1 MGRIL
6 NLIYKDWYKG
16 THLPNGLTR
25 FEVSKI
31 NELLSKTKTDKSEVD
46 MLIDLGL
53 RPNCKIGPFLS
64 TDLLKEFK
72 TNFVR
77 LEDVKDGEVYLY
89 VIELLHQ
96 TGLYRSLPQIPDEII
111 DLVNQ
116 DRCFVIY
123 DYEHEGQF
131 DYNFFN
137 QWYQHCVKQEG
148 YSHIKYNNFYVLT
161 GDLNYDR
168 QLGDD
173 VEINFVPSLHF
184 VELCGTEAV
193 DMIEGVSSKPN
204 FKVRSVDEIDV
215 SKKTKHFLSYNRNCQ
230 KDHRKSL
237 GAYFEHNNLW
247 KSNHISFLKGSW
259 TNDTIPGMLPDDYL
273 ESCKR
278 LDKMDIIELDTK
290 HLKDKFGFGTS
301 FTDMWEF
308 YQETFLSVVSETL
321 FDESV
326 FLSEKICKP
335 ILSLHPFIIVGS
347 PRTLQKLH
355 QLGFKTFE
363 PFISEKYDDVINQK
377 ERLELVF
384 KELDKFRNKPIE
396 ELQEWFK
403 SIEPTLKHNQEVL
416 LKMGKEKSSK
426 VKFLEKLYD

>member
-6 NLIYKDWYKG
+6 NLIYKDWYKD

-31 NELLSKTKTDKSEVD
+31 NELSSKTKTDKSEVD

-64 TDLLKEFK
+64 TDLLKEFEI
-72 TNFVR
+72 NFVR
-77 LEDVKDGEVYLY
+77 LEDIKDGEIYLY

-131 DYNFFN
+131 DYDFFK

-161 GDLNYDR
+161 GDLNYDK

-184 VELCGTEAV
+184 VELCGAEAV
-193 DMIEGVSSKPN
+193 DMVEGVSSKPN

-259 TNDTIPGMLPDDYL
+259 TNDTIPEMLPDDYL
-273 ESCKR
+273 ESCKS
-278 LDKMDIIELDTK
+278 LDKMDIVELDTK

-321 FDESV
+321 FDESI

-335 ILSLHPFIIVGS
+335 ILSLHPFIIVSS
-347 PRTLQKLH
+347 PRMIQKLH

-396 ELQEWFK
+396 ELQDWFE
-403 SIEPTLKHNQEVL
+403 SIKPTLKHNQEVL